1 MKRPP
6 GKPSRLLLAM
16 HSFGQ
21 SYMHVPELL
30 GRTGIPVDAVF
41 TPKHPLRR
49 VRGLSKTFVA
59 DAPDWA
65 ATVEERLL
73 TGDYELLLNVDEP
86 GLHSLYRHSWHPE
99 AAKFLPLTE
108 GSEVAA
114 TVGSKKLFHEWCLKS
129 GLPVPETHIC
139 TGLDEAVAT
148 QRQLTGKWLLKGD
161 TGSGGQCVIRGP
173 RDWNSKMAPCLQTE
187 SWLVQ
192 RDEGRAVG
200 SGIFLADHGRLLAW
214 MGIKKIVCLNKGF
227 GPTVFG
233 RGDASPDL
241 GELCRRVA
249 AASGVTGMTGF
260 DFVRNAERGPLLI
273 DSHLGRMSPM
283 QHFDRLYDVDF
294 ASALRAWLLEGNS
307 CETASPQEGQSFI
320 KFPELLQ
327 LIVQG
332 GLVRL
337 LKDVDFRAS
346 MPMSPAGDPFTGCRS
361 ACSTVFSQAR
371 VNIGRWR
378 RMIFPAL

>member
-1 MKRPP
+1 
-6 GKPSRLLLAM
+6 M

-30 GRTGIPVDAVF
+30 GRTGIPLDAVF
-41 TPKHPLRR
+41 TPRHPLRR

-59 DAPDWA
+59 DGPEWA
-65 ATVEERLL
+65 GAVEERLL
-73 TGDYELLLNVDEP
+73 TGDYDLLLNVDEP
-86 GLHSLYRHSWHPE
+86 GLHALYRHSWHPE
-99 AAKFLPLTE
+99 AAKFLPLAE
-108 GSEVAA
+108 GSEVAV
-114 TVGSKKLFHEWCLKS
+114 TVGSKKAFHEWCLENR
-129 GLPVPETHIC
+129 LPVPETHISA
-139 TGLDEAVAT
+139 TLDEAVAI
-148 QRQLTGKWLLKGD
+148 QRKLTGKWLLKGD
-161 TGSGGQCVIRGP
+161 TGSGGQCVIRCTRG
-173 RDWNSKMAPCLQTE
+173 WNSKLAPCLQSE

-192 RDEGRAVG
+192 RDEGRDVG
-200 SGIFLADHGRLLAW
+200 SGIFLADHGRVLAW

-233 RGDASPDL
+233 RGDASPDV
-241 GELCRRVA
+241 GELCRRLA

-260 DFVRNAERGPLLI
+260 DFVRSATHGPLLI

-283 QHFDRLYDVDF
+283 QHFDRLYGVDV
-294 ASALRAWLLEGNS
+294 ASELRAWLLEGS
-307 CETASPQEGQSFI
+307 SHAAAPPREGPSFI

-327 LIVQG
+327 LLVQG
-332 GLVRL
+332 GLGSL
-337 LKDVDFRAS
+337 LKEVDFRAS

-361 ACSTVFSQAR
+361 ACATVFSQAR